1 MHIFKFQI
9 KISQISRHS
18 TGMLQSKLPGDGTKT
33 DIFQW
38 DTVEP
43 QKLIHTAVNN

>member
-1 MHIFKFQI
+1 MMHIFKFQI

-18 TGMLQSKLPGDGTKT
+18 TGMLQSKLPGDG
-33 DIFQW
+33 IFQW